1 MRKTND
7 NKKLT
12 QMGYGL
18 TSAALIG
25 SYSLCISAVFGR
37 GAVFALICTIACALF
52 SLKGKGH
59 IFAPAPLLI
68 LPLYIFTQ
76 AMPVLF
82 CSFAILGGGIICL
95 ALNMVSKK
103 REIPPC
109 IITGGAI
116 GLAIGVTI
124 ILTNAYFGIGS
135 FGGTVLEMLKNYRY
149 LGFHPD
155 FRGLLFGT
163 ITLFTMITYPFKFRK
178 LNKYIPAEF
187 ITILIPFIINLLL
200 NNPETTTTDEYTF
213 ASARVALSTD
223 FITTPKIIDVV
234 GAALAMGLI
243 FYGFTQSKDK
253 LFPLTNMVTG
263 ALSGNAV
270 APYPVR
276 GYTGISAITVIIVCS
291 AVIFF
296 CPSLVSRL
304 PLPCAGAM
312 LIVSAWQHVPFKG
325 VSATIKEKSII
336 KILALVLCAVS
347 FIILS
352 APIATVLCAI
362 LATIISKL
370 SSHSRREETA

>member
-1 MRKTND
+1 
-7 NKKLT
+7 
-12 QMGYGL
+12 
-18 TSAALIG
+18 
-25 SYSLCISAVFGR
+25 
-37 GAVFALICTIACALF
+37 
-52 SLKGKGH
+52 
-59 IFAPAPLLI
+59 
-68 LPLYIFTQ
+68 
-76 AMPVLF
+76 
-82 CSFAILGGGIICL
+82 
-95 ALNMVSKK
+95 
-103 REIPPC
+103 
-109 IITGGAI
+109 
-116 GLAIGVTI
+116 
-124 ILTNAYFGIGS
+124 
-135 FGGTVLEMLKNYRY
+135 
-149 LGFHPD
+149 
-155 FRGLLFGT
+155 
-163 ITLFTMITYPFKFRK
+163 MITYPFKFRK

-325 VSATIKEKSII
+325 VSATIKEK
-336 KILALVLCAVS
+336 
-347 FIILS
+347 
-352 APIATVLCAI
+352 
-362 LATIISKL
+362 
-370 SSHSRREETA
+370 E